1 MPNSAVG
8 SYFIE
13 QSSGKWELHV
23 QEDPASR
30 EYHRWPVGFVT
41 TGFVRGRLV
50 YLFLFQYNYRQ
61 NFRLFSVL
69 PIVISLDSLL
79 FCF

>member
-8 SYFIE
+8 SYFKE
-13 QSSGKWELHV
+13 QPSGKWELHV
-23 QEDPASR
+23 PDDPASR

-50 YLFLFQYNYRQ
+50 PTFSSISTAKLGFYLV
-61 NFRLFSVL
+61 SS
-69 PIVISLDSLL
+69 IVILL
-79 FCF
+79 KSMWLCV